1 MKKLIV
7 LLFGAA
13 FTFATSA
20 FAGGLVGVK
29 FGNGDLTGDADTYT
43 AGSTSYAASSG
54 SKDASFGALFAE
66 YEIPNDNV
74 PLSIGVEYVPFD
86 ADVSLDGKRS
96 ETSANVSDFTTV
108 YLLAAHDAGNATVY
122 GKVGYS
128 QADIGTVKSKSTVV
142 SQSGDLEGTT
152 IAVGVQTDE
161 LASGIVVRAEMSH
174 TEFDKVKITT
184 TSNGSASVAK
194 TADGELQT
202 FTISLAKAF

>member
-29 FGNGDLTGDADTYT
+29 IGNGDLTGNAATYT
-43 AGSTSYAASSG
+43 AGSTSYGAQSG
-54 SKDASFGALFAE
+54 SKDASFGAIFAE
-66 YEIPNDNV
+66 FEVPMDAV

-86 ADVSLDGKRS
+86 ADVSLDGSRGD
-96 ETSANVSDFTTV
+96 TSANVSDFTTV
-108 YLLAAHDAGNATVY
+108 YLLASHEAGSATVY
-122 GKVGYS
+122 GKIGFS

-152 IAVGVQTDE
+152 VAVGVQTEE
-161 LASGIVVRAEMSH
+161 LASGMVVRAEISH
-174 TEFDKVKITT
+174 TEFDSINVTT
-184 TSNGSASVAK
+184 TSNGSASVKK
-194 TADGELQT
+194 TADGDLQT